1 MITASFINILT
12 FKNMDLILFG
22 MQGSGKG
29 TLGKDLAAT
38 FDMQIFE
45 TGAEFRK
52 LSTENSP
59 LGLKIKSIIES
70 GALVENDITM
80 KIVENFIEHADL
92 SKNII
97 FDGIPRSII
106 QATTFKELL
115 KNYNRNYK
123 AILLE
128 IDEKTALKRLTTRK
142 MCKTCK
148 HIYPSSYHENVCNQI
163 LENGK
168 VCNGE
173 LYTRKDDIPEAIK
186 TRLDAY
192 KKETIPALEL
202 FKDNMIVING
212 QPSEDGKSSIEIVR
226 ENAVN
231 ILSPILKK

>member
-1 MITASFINILT
+1 
-12 FKNMDLILFG
+12 MDLILFG

-29 TLGKDLAAT
+29 TLGKELAKT
-38 FDMQIFE
+38 FNMQIFE

-59 LGLKIKSIIES
+59 LGLNIKSIIES
-70 GALVENDITM
+70 GALVENNITM

-92 SKNII
+92 SRNII

-106 QATTFKELL
+106 QAKTFKKLL

-128 IDEKTALKRLTTRK
+128 IDETTALRRLTTRK
-142 MCKTCK
+142 MCKECK
-148 HIYPSSYHENVCNQI
+148 HIYPSSYQESLCNQI
-163 LENGK
+163 LKNGK

-173 LYTRKDDIPEAIK
+173 LHSRKDDIPEAIK
-186 TRLDAY
+186 IRLDAY
-192 KKETIPALEL
+192 KKETIPALKL
-202 FKDNMIVING
+202 FKDDMIIING

-226 ENAVN
+226 ENA
-231 ILSPILKK
+231 IKIISPILKK